1 MPEIHELEPVNLRDA
16 WPDEARHFTP
26 WLASHL
32 KLLGDELELDL
43 HLEGQE
49 VTLPGAGRVDILAR
63 QATTDA
69 TVVIENQMGVSD
81 ESHFSRLLGYA
92 ANREASILVWVA
104 RGFTDYYCSIL
115 RWLNTSNTIDV
126 YAVEVRAYRV
136 GNSLAADFRT
146 VVEPP
151 QAQAGTSAPPRE
163 TASTH
168 YAEFYRPLV
177 TQLRR
182 SGMQAVG
189 KGGWRG
195 RWRSFQTGYPHT
207 VYATGLDEGKAQV
220 FLQAYG
226 PDQESIY
233 HALTQYRGEID
244 SQLNGD
250 AVWEKGE
257 RDSWIMLET
266 EAEFNGPEDDLEETR
281 QWMAD
286 NLLMLQD
293 AVRPYLNKVMG
304 SPDIGHDDAEEN
316 E

>member
-1 MPEIHELEPVNLRDA
+1 MAGQPPEPCWVTNWSSNSI
-16 WPDEARHFTP
+16 WK
-26 WLASHL
+26 ASRSPC
-32 KLLGDELELDL
+32 
-43 HLEGQE
+43 
-49 VTLPGAGRVDILAR
+49 PGRGRVDILAR
-63 QATTDA
+63 QATTVA
-69 TVVIENQMGVSD
+69 TVVIENQLGMSD

-92 ANREASILVWVA
+92 ANREAGILVWVA

-115 RWLNTSNTIDV
+115 RWLNASDTIDV

-136 GNSLAADFRT
+136 GNSLAANFRT

-207 VYATGLDEGKAQV
+207 VYATGLDEGESAG
-220 FLQAYG
+220 L
-226 PDQESIY
+226 PESIWTRPRTDPPQPGSAPGRDTIQAEQQRHLGARRGFILG
-233 HALTQYRGEID
+233 HA
-244 SQLNGD
+244 
-250 AVWEKGE
+250 
-257 RDSWIMLET
+257 RD
-266 EAEFNGPEDDLEETR
+266 
-281 QWMAD
+281 
-286 NLLMLQD
+286 
-293 AVRPYLNKVMG
+293 G
-304 SPDIGHDDAEEN
+304 SRVQRSGG
-316 E
+316 

>member
-1 MPEIHELEPVNLRDA
+1 M
-16 WPDEARHFTP
+16 
-26 WLASHL
+26 
-32 KLLGDELELDL
+32 
-43 HLEGQE
+43 
-49 VTLPGAGRVDILAR
+49 
-63 QATTDA
+63 
-69 TVVIENQMGVSD
+69 SD

-92 ANREASILVWVA
+92 ANREAGILVWVA

-115 RWLNTSNTIDV
+115 RWLNASDTIDV

-182 SGMQAVG
+182 SEMQAVG

-195 RWRSFQTGYPHT
+195 RWRSFQTRYPHT
-207 VYATGLDEGKAQV
+207 VYATGLDEGKTQV
-220 FLQAYG
+220 FLKAYG
-226 PDQESIY
+226 PDRERIHHNLDQ
-233 HALTQYRGEID
+233 HRDEIQ
-244 SQLNGD
+244 SKLNNS
-250 AVWEKGE
+250 AILE
-257 RDSWIMLET
+257 REEGSSWVMLET
-266 EAEFNGPEDDLEETR
+266 EAAFNGPEDDWEETR

-286 NLLMLQD
+286 NLLRLQA
-293 AVRPYLNKVMG
+293 AVQPYLEQVMVSLG
-304 SPDIGHDDAEEN
+304 AEKDNGEGDA
-316 E
+316 